1 MTNQQAI
8 EQLHMIAAAYSHDKK
23 DREALAMAAEAL
35 EEKEQQK
42 GKWKILT
49 YLFFAAEIAGFCL
62 VGGIAAAIGMRLVL
76 GA

>member
-23 DREALAMAAEAL
+23 DREALSMAAEAL
-35 EEKEQQK
+35 EEKEQRE

-49 YLFFAAEIAGFCL
+49 YLFLRRRSPGSAWWEEL
-62 VGGIAAAIGMRLVL
+62 PLPL
-76 GA
+76 G

>member
-1 MTNQQAI
+1 MTNRQAI

-23 DREALAMAAEAL
+23 DREALSMAAEAL
-35 EEKEQQK
+35 EEKERRE
-42 GKWKILT
+42 GKWKLLT